1 MDKIDELFEE
11 MDNFF
16 MGYYRPLKKLIDLK
30 NSLDKDNEEEK
41 ELYNRIDYLFYYLD
55 KIYLTDY
62 AYELED

>member
-1 MDKIDELFEE
+1 MDKIDESFKKIE
-11 MDNFF
+11 DFF
-16 MGYYRPLKKLIDLK
+16 MGYFMPLKELIDLK